1 MKSSQNSR
9 LISRTPFKYEVWDMC
24 EGKITGQVWA
34 YDDDDAET
42 EAAIAAS
49 ERGCSFVEEIAVYKV
64 NDA

>member
-1 MKSSQNSR
+1 
-9 LISRTPFKYEVWDMC
+9 MC